1 MAFKAVWALEQKR
14 RANDK
19 MILTLHGEMR
29 DMMEV
34 LTQYVKVI
42 LSYYFVNDFADS
54 KTSKIRRKSLP
65 MAPPS
70 VAECKELSKEQQK
83 TSNPARTHAIPT
95 PKRS

>member
-42 LSYYFVNDFADS
+42 LS
-54 KTSKIRRKSLP
+54 
-65 MAPPS
+65 
-70 VAECKELSKEQQK
+70 
-83 TSNPARTHAIPT
+83 
-95 PKRS
+95 